1 MVILQGLTL
10 PWELLIAIGC
20 LLPIFIEGRFLD
32 WVTLLVKTAFPFV
45 LHLVLRLLGLILVLD
60 FHLDLPRDG
69 NLLLEGAR
77 FKGTNRLGKASWST
91 KPTITTADRGT
102 AFEFKVPGKSG
113 PTWRYEFE
121 PVAGGTRVVESV
133 RQQAPSPAVIR
144 FIQRRNG
151 VTDRSA
157 HLAEGMRMTLAN
169 IAAAAAPNGSLG
181 EADDTDPA

>member
-1 MVILQGLTL
+1 MTKYQPVNVSVDATIPASPET
-10 PWELLIAIGC
+10 IY
-20 LLPIFIEGRFLD
+20 D
-32 WVTLLVKTAFPFV
+32 LVADITRMGEWSPETTEAEWIKGATRAV
-45 LHLVLRLLGLILVLD
+45 
-60 FHLDLPRDG
+60 
-69 NLLLEGAR
+69 EGAR

-91 KPTITTADRGT
+91 KPTITAADRGT

-133 RQQAPSPAVIR
+133 RQEAPSPAVIR

-157 HLAEGMRMTLAN
+157 HLAEGMRATLAN